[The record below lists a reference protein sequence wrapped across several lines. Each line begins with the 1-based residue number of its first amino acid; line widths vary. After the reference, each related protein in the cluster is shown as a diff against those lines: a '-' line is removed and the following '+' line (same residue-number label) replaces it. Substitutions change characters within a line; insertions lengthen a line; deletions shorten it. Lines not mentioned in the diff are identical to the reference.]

1 MAATCVYVYSGDMDL
16 PIFGNSNYKD
26 IYNDVCLILD
36 LFMELIFVTGYV
48 IVVCKIFDM
57 LV

>member
-1 MAATCVYVYSGDMDL
+1 MYVYSGDMDL

-26 IYNDVCLILD
+26 IYNDVCLFFD

-48 IVVCKIFDM
+48 TVVCKIFDM